1 MHREVIRF
9 LLETKSA
16 LPQYFENTR
25 VLEIGSRR
33 IGDQPTVKQAF
44 KNCEYIGV
52 DISDGPGVD
61 WIGKG
66 HEFKSKELFD
76 VVVSCE
82 CFEHDPYW
90 DKTVT
95 NMINHL
101 KWNGLLIF
109 TCASTGRPEHGTR
122 KSSPHSSPATV
133 EIEGWADYYRN
144 LTENDFKLIVPEFTN
159 GTMVSGMWVNN
170 EASRDLYYRGWKR

>member
-1 MHREVIRF
+1 
-9 LLETKSA
+9 
-16 LPQYFENTR
+16 
-25 VLEIGSRR
+25 
-33 IGDQPTVKQAF
+33 
-44 KNCEYIGV
+44 
-52 DISDGPGVD
+52 
-61 WIGKG
+61 
-66 HEFKSKELFD
+66 
-76 VVVSCE
+76 
-82 CFEHDPYW
+82 
-90 DKTVT
+90 
-95 NMINHL
+95 MINHL